1 MTYDLQKQKWVNT
14 NKKCV
19 AIIKN
24 TIEPTIMGSI
34 QECDTI
40 TEYLERIKSQF
51 NGSSKTYATQL
62 IKQLM
67 TERYS
72 GGGNGTGIREH
83 ISKMKH
89 LNNKLKSMDQA
100 FKEEFF
106 VHMIF
111 DSLPKEFDIF
121 IVNYNIQPEKWDLER
136 CMAMRVQE
144 KEKIKAVNGGTLSF
158 VKDNKKKNINAN
170 ANSPS
175 RSKGKGHMQHQVHQN
190 KFVVNKD
197 WCLYCKKEGH
207 YKKDCPEF
215 LKMIVTKRDENIIIF
230 INKSL
235 YVQYSKST

>member
-1 MTYDLQKQKWVNT
+1 MALQ
-14 NKKCV
+14 
-19 AIIKN
+19 
-24 TIEPTIMGSI
+24 
-34 QECDTI
+34 
-40 TEYLERIKSQF
+40 RH
-51 NGSSKTYATQL
+51 ATQL

-72 GGGNGTGIREH
+72 GGGNDTDIREH
-83 ISKMKH
+83 ISKMTH
-89 LNNKLKSMDQA
+89 LNNKLKSMDLA
-100 FKEEFF
+100 LKEEFF
-106 VHMIF
+106 VNMIF
-111 DSLPKEFDIF
+111 ASLSKEFDIF
-121 IVNYNIQPEKWDLER
+121 VVNYNIQPEKWDLER

-175 RSKGKGHMQHQVHQN
+175 RSKGKGPMQHQVHQN

-207 YKKDCPEF
+207 YKKDCPKF
-215 LKMIVTKRDENIIIF
+215 LMMIVTKRGENIITF

-235 YVQYSKST
+235 YVQYSKSTWWIDSSATVHVASSLQGFHSTKTTQRSERHIKVTNGV